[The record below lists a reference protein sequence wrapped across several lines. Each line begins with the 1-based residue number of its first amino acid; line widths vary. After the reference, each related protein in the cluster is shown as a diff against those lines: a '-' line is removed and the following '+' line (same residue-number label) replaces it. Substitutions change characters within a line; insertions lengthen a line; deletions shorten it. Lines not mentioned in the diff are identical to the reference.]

1 MTKQE
6 HKDWETML
14 EEIKKQ
20 EEELNAA
27 KDAIYQELGY
37 RYYEKME
44 GAIDEAF
51 EDITARIRKNQEA
64 VSDLKERLEEVEK
77 KLSEPVENNC
87 PNCGKVMES
96 TAKFCSE
103 CGTKLTDEIVIAP
116 VQEKICKKC
125 GRHLKPEAQFCAKC
139 GSPV

>member
-6 HKDWETML
+6 YRDWEIML
-14 EEIKKQ
+14 QELKKQ
-20 EEELNAA
+20 EEELDAA
-27 KDAIYQELGY
+27 SKTNYQELGQQY
-37 RYYEKME
+37 FEKM
-44 GAIDEAF
+44 GDDIDPSF
-51 EDITARIRKNQEA
+51 QGIVVQIKKNQEA
-64 VSDLKERLEEVEK
+64 ISDLKERMDEVEK

-103 CGTKLTDEIVIAP
+103 CGTKLTDEIVSPA

-125 GRHLKPEAQFCAKC
+125 GKYLKPDAQFCGRC